1 MILRA
6 PLREVVQA
14 AGADPEAATEALR
27 ARMDAT
33 PWYVDAMIGVGA
45 WVSGILL
52 LVAAGIAGFLSTDVY
67 VVIGLAALGV
77 AVFLRRTGDGVFR
90 AQIAVSAGQPVGAA
104 VYSPIYSTTRA
115 RPGVYVSDL
124 WVAAAARGGGLGAK
138 LLAAVR
144 DDARARWGAGF
155 VRLVVYADNPRALGF
170 YTRLGFALRSDEAGM
185 LLEGAALERLGGSR

>member
-1 MILRA
+1 M
-6 PLREVVQA
+6 
-14 AGADPEAATEALR
+14 AGPTIRTARRTDVALLSAALR
-27 ARMDAT
+27 ALSVDLGDRHAASDA
-33 PWYVDAMIGVGA
+33 DIA
-45 WVSGILL
+45 
-52 LVAAGIAGFLSTDVY
+52 AAGFGA
-67 VVIGLAALGV
+67 
-77 AVFLRRTGDGVFR
+77 RPVFR